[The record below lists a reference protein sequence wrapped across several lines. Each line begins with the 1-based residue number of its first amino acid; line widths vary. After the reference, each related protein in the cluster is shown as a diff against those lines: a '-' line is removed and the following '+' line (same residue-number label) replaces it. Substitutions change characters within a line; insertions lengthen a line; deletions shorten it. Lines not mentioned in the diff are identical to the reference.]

1 MRRQKSSSRGGRRR
15 RRRRC
20 WPSWRWE
27 SWGQDSRCGRWECR
41 ADCMDWRARGRGRGH
56 AADDNEEEEG
66 TWQLRRWA
74 VRFPGRGSGG
84 TWLRL
89 IVVVVVE
96 SRMCWSIRFVSLSR
110 SVECVRRICLRVWNL
125 ELGPLAFGGTRPA
138 ASHQLACRFPAHPLL
153 FFMARAAE
161 QHAYLSSSVASTPL
175 KTACTHPQPNPAS
188 RTPQSNERIRL
199 SCWVGGDDLPTGPP
213 RP

>member
-1 MRRQKSSSRGGRRR
+1 M
-15 RRRRC
+15 
-20 WPSWRWE
+20 
-27 SWGQDSRCGRWECR
+27 
-41 ADCMDWRARGRGRGH
+41 
-56 AADDNEEEEG
+56 
-66 TWQLRRWA
+66 
-74 VRFPGRGSGG
+74 
-84 TWLRL
+84 RL

-110 SVECVRRICLRVWNL
+110 SECVRRICLRVWNL

-175 KTACTHPQPNPAS
+175 KTACTHSQPNPAS
-188 RTPQSNERIRL
+188 RTPQSNERTNESVSL
-199 SCWVGGDDLPTGPP
+199 VGLGETTCRPARRGLDASSSSSPDVRAPALYYCRAGGSVMAYRFAATSYVVVSLP
-213 RP
+213 RRSLHDMAHAY